1 MSSNEL
7 PSAAAAA
14 IAVLRG
20 LDDETAARP
29 ACEVL
34 AAVAWDGPVMD
45 PDTTPAG
52 EFLAW
57 L

>member
-1 MSSNEL
+1 MSGDEL
-7 PSAAAAA
+7 PSTAVESM
-14 IAVLRG
+14 AVLRG
-20 LDDETAARP
+20 LDDDTAARP

-45 PDTTPAG
+45 PDTTPAV